1 MKNSLIYITGA
12 SGFIGSNLIKKYD
25 ENNVIYRLVSR
36 KKINNKS
43 SIFLKKYRELVA
55 EDNSSLIHLAE
66 NNRVDEA
73 KLLGNKLIK
82 ENTDTM
88 LNLMKN
94 KWKHVVYLSSA
105 LVYDFNN
112 PDYKNGNNME
122 LIKASS
128 IYQESKIECE
138 KIVLEQGGTVLRMTN
153 IFGPGMSKYNIFS
166 DIINQLKTNN
176 PIILKNLSSVR
187 DFLWIEDA
195 IEAIIQANKKK
206 VKGIFNIASGRSIN
220 IEKLV
225 GKILKIANKSEKEV
239 IGKEKNLGTLNVK
252 ININKSKEYLDWEPR
267 TSLENGI
274 KKTLYYKN
282 Y

>member
-1 MKNSLIYITGA
+1 MICLGYDETFCINALEANSCGLPIITFGKTALKNYSISNYNSIIAKNFNDLENIMKNSLIYITGA

-82 ENTDTM
+82 QNTDTM

-94 KWKHVVYLSSA
+94 KWKHVVYISSA

-128 IYQESKIECE
+128 I
-138 KIVLEQGGTVLRMTN
+138 R
-153 IFGPGMSKYNIFS
+153 
-166 DIINQLKTNN
+166 
-176 PIILKNLSSVR
+176 
-187 DFLWIEDA
+187 
-195 IEAIIQANKKK
+195 
-206 VKGIFNIASGRSIN
+206 
-220 IEKLV
+220 
-225 GKILKIANKSEKEV
+225 
-239 IGKEKNLGTLNVK
+239 
-252 ININKSKEYLDWEPR
+252 
-267 TSLENGI
+267 
-274 KKTLYYKN
+274 
-282 Y
+282 

>member
-43 SIFLKKYRELVA
+43 SISLKKYRELVA

-73 KLLGNKLIK
+73 KLLGKKLIK

-112 PDYKNGNNME
+112 PDYKNGNNMD

-128 IYQESKIECE
+128 VYQKSKIE
-138 KIVLEQGGTVLRMTN
+138 
-153 IFGPGMSKYNIFS
+153 
-166 DIINQLKTNN
+166 
-176 PIILKNLSSVR
+176 
-187 DFLWIEDA
+187 
-195 IEAIIQANKKK
+195 
-206 VKGIFNIASGRSIN
+206 
-220 IEKLV
+220 
-225 GKILKIANKSEKEV
+225 
-239 IGKEKNLGTLNVK
+239 
-252 ININKSKEYLDWEPR
+252 
-267 TSLENGI
+267 
-274 KKTLYYKN
+274 
-282 Y
+282 